1 VPAVHFSSRGLFDRD
16 KALWSGYM
24 IELSRQRVYF
34 AGDTAYH
41 PTVFKRLRETFG
53 PIDLALVPIGAY
65 APRALMAEVHVDPEE
80 AAALARDMGAR
91 TVVAMHWGTIVLSQ
105 EPPFE
110 PPRRFRA
117 AGQAL
122 GYADE
127 ALWVMAIGE
136 SRSLPASAA
145 PDRQAQL
152 TTTQLWAD
160 EVR

>member
-1 VPAVHFSSRGLFDRD
+1 MFDRD
-16 KALWSGYM
+16 ETLWSGYV
-24 IELSRQRVYF
+24 IESLHQRVYF

-41 PTVFKRLRETFG
+41 PSVFKRLRETVG

-65 APRALMAEVHVDPEE
+65 APRTLMADVHVDPEE

-91 TVVAMHWGTIVLSQ
+91 TAVAMHWGTVVLSQ

-110 PPRRFRA
+110 PPQRFRA
-117 AGQAL
+117 AGHAL

-136 SRSLPASAA
+136 SRSLRASAA
-145 PDRQAQL
+145 
-152 TTTQLWAD
+152 AD
-160 EVR
+160 APVR